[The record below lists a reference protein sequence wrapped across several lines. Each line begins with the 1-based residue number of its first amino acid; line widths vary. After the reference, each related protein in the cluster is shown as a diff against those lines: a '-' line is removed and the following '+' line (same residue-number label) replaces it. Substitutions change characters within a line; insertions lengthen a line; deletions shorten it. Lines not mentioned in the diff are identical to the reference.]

1 MPEAEIIDQKTLTA
15 LLDSLGG
22 DIDFLKELVDA
33 YLDSTPGLLVA
44 MRQAAAA
51 SDAVGLQR
59 AAHSLKTGSAN
70 LGALALAALC
80 KQLEDIG
87 KSGVLDGVEPRIHI
101 TAATYEDVARALRDV
116 VQASQMQV

>member
-1 MPEAEIIDQKTLTA
+1 MPEAEIIDQKTLAA

-33 YLDSTPGLLVA
+33 YLDSTPGLLVV

-87 KSGVLDGVEPRIHI
+87 KSGVLDGVEPRIHT

-116 VQASQMQV
+116 VQVSQM

>member
-1 MPEAEIIDQKTLTA
+1 MPEAEIIDQKTLAA

-33 YLDSTPGLLVA
+33 YLDSTPGLLAA

-51 SDAVGLQR
+51 GDAAGLQR

-70 LGALALAALC
+70 MGALALAALC
-80 KQLEDIG
+80 KQLEDMG
-87 KSGVLDGVEPRIHI
+87 RSGVLDGAEARID
-101 TAATYEDVARALRDV
+101 TAAAAYDDVARALRDV
-116 VQASQMQV
+116 VRVS